1 MESDKYIT
9 IVPVEYPR
17 NRQQFIRPPDEYR
30 YNIPMINLL
39 LCWYFNMYCIYISD
53 FPQNR
58 NWPHTRAV
66 RTESGT
72 MRRKE
77 LKRSL
82 DHKRSH
88 NHCHTDPIQLCS
100 KPIISA
106 PLAFQTTPKAKKK
119 RLYCYKTIIYWSY
132 YVMEFRSL

>member
-1 MESDKYIT
+1 MNIGNNMMHSVYSAMQLMYWI
-9 IVPVEYPR
+9 
-17 NRQQFIRPPDEYR
+17 FI
-30 YNIPMINLL
+30 
-39 LCWYFNMYCIYISD
+39 CVSD

-66 RTESGT
+66 RTESST

-82 DHKRSH
+82 EHKRSL
-88 NHCHTDPIQLCS
+88 NHSLNDPIQSCS

-106 PLAFQTTPKAKKK
+106 PLAFQTAPKPKKN
-119 RLYCYKTIIYWSY
+119 REHCSYIIVNYLLFVYSVVY
-132 YVMEFRSL
+132 DYHTGVR